1 MGFFDNPGAHGGN
14 SKEDM
19 EGLDDLMESMKEEIE
34 TGEVS
39 EAKEFIPDT
48 ENAALKLLGY
58 TFKES
63 GKSYFLVKPLQS
75 YTLIGRQVKEE
86 ENIIKF
92 ELLTADEE
100 AIIIPKLEGIYKEEL
115 EANGLGFS
123 SNGLIV

>member
-34 TGEVS
+34 TGEIP

-75 YTLIGRQVKEE
+75 CKYMKNYSVLKNDCFVI
-86 ENIIKF
+86 
-92 ELLTADEE
+92 D
-100 AIIIPKLEGIYKEEL
+100 
-115 EANGLGFS
+115 GFDY
-123 SNGLIV
+123 NCLDYFC